1 MKKSIAFIVVLAVL
15 AGLVFWFLTQPA
27 RLDESVTAQ
36 METGDAAR
44 GEMVF
49 WTGGCA
55 SCHAA
60 EDAKGDE
67 KLKLGGGH
75 RLPTPAGIF
84 VVPNI
89 SPDPDTGIGNWTG
102 AQFANAVMQ
111 GVAPDGSH
119 YYPAFPYT
127 SYTRMK
133 PGDVADLWAFMK
145 TLPPVSRVNEA
156 NELALPF
163 RLRRGLGLWKAMFM
177 DPSPAATVPGDD
189 PNVLRGQYLVEGPG
203 HCAECHSPRTL
214 FGFGGSDRS
223 LWLAGGPNPEGKGVI
238 PNITPD
244 TTALGSWS
252 EADIAGYLKT
262 GFTPEF
268 DSVGGS
274 MVDVQENMAH
284 LDDADLAAIA
294 AYLKAIPPVPK
305 Q

>member
-1 MKKSIAFIVVLAVL
+1 MKKSILALVVLAVL
-15 AGLVFWFLTQPA
+15 AAIVFWFLTAPV

-36 METGDAAR
+36 MDAGDAAR

-60 EDAKGDE
+60 DGAKGDE

-75 RLPTPAGIF
+75 RLPTPAGTF
-84 VVPNI
+84 VAPNI
-89 SPDPDTGIGNWTG
+89 SPDPETGIGKWTG
-102 AQFANAVMQ
+102 ADFANAVMK
-111 GVAPDGSH
+111 GVSPDGSH
-119 YYPAFPYT
+119 FYPAFPYT

-133 PGDVADLWAFMK
+133 PEDVADLWAFMK
-145 TLPPVSRVNEA
+145 TLPPVSRANEA

-163 RLRRGLGLWKAMFM
+163 KLRRGLGLWKAMFM
-177 DPSPAATVPGDD
+177 DSSPVVDLQTDD
-189 PNVLRGQYLVEGPG
+189 PAVLRGQYLVEGPG
-203 HCAECHSPRTL
+203 HCGECHTPRTF

-223 LWLAGGPNPEGKGVI
+223 RWLAGGPNPEGKGVI

-244 TTALGSWS
+244 PTALGGWS
-252 EADIAGYLKT
+252 EADIASYLKT

-284 LDDADLAAIA
+284 LKDDDLAAIA